1 MKNKSL
7 IILIYILFPVVLISF
22 VGCPGTKRDEL
33 KFYRSKVDS
42 LRTLVNKFI
51 VDYNKLKYESYLEKQ
66 PFLIVNLYQRYG
78 QLFNQEDINLI
89 NNLLKLEQRPERIE
103 RLERLKVFIYEKI
116 VEKQTAG
123 IRDRIEIVKYYINY
137 PSKIGNAKY
146 DELDRI
152 LSIESNQK
160 KRKFLYNA
168 YERFLSDLK
177 SVNLKLLKER
187 REIIVDSLHFNSY
200 KQFASM
206 IRQEDLDKFYQTVQN
221 FISST
226 NDFYFQQLYEL
237 LRIKRL
243 SQDRPFAYDLPFIVG
258 DPKLSKFFKGDSI
271 KTIFTRTYYNTGFF
285 IDSLPNLKINYLSSR
300 NKKSKE
306 LDQLKTSS
314 FEILIPDEN
323 YLYINQ
329 SDGCENYE
337 AIFSESAKLF
347 PSIFSTESLFEFN
360 YLGGDGI
367 PLTFKNLFSNLMD
380 ESEFLTSNIFKSNRL
395 TSEFL
400 RLRAFKKLYA
410 VRKLCADFIVEYLFI
425 DSIQTNSDSLLQ
437 IYSSILG
444 YNISSGD
451 KMRLF
456 STINDYYQE
465 AELLNSIF
473 IEAMMKTKIRDK
485 FGINWYNVPQ
495 LKDYLLKFIKRGRF
509 LTKDK
514 FLVEIGYYD
523 LDPRFF
529 FNEIISMKE
538 KSKTIRQR

>member
-1 MKNKSL
+1 
-7 IILIYILFPVVLISF
+7 
-22 VGCPGTKRDEL
+22 
-33 KFYRSKVDS
+33 
-42 LRTLVNKFI
+42 
-51 VDYNKLKYESYLEKQ
+51 
-66 PFLIVNLYQRYG
+66 
-78 QLFNQEDINLI
+78 
-89 NNLLKLEQRPERIE
+89 
-103 RLERLKVFIYEKI
+103 
-116 VEKQTAG
+116 
-123 IRDRIEIVKYYINY
+123 
-137 PSKIGNAKY
+137 
-146 DELDRI
+146 I
-152 LSIESNQK
+152 LSIETNQR
-160 KRKFLYNA
+160 KRKFFYNSN
-168 YERFLSDLK
+168 ERFLTDLK
-177 SVNLKLLKER
+177 NINLKLLKER
-187 REIIVDSLHFNSY
+187 KEINIDSLHFKSY

-206 IRQEDLDKFYQTVQN
+206 IRQEDLTKFYQTVQN

-237 LRIKRL
+237 LRLKRL
-243 SQDRPFAYDLPFIVG
+243 SQDKHFAYDLPFLYE

-271 KTIFTRTYYNTGFF
+271 KNIFIKTYYNTGFF
-285 IDSLPNLKINYLSSR
+285 IDSLTNLKINYLSQSK
-300 NKKSKE
+300 KKSKE
-306 LDQLKTSS
+306 LDQLKTSG
-314 FEILIPDEN
+314 FEILIPNEN
-323 YLYINQ
+323 YLIINQ

-347 PSIFSTESLFEFN
+347 PAIFSTENLFEFN
-360 YLGGDGI
+360 YLGGDVI

-380 ESEFLTSNIFKSNRL
+380 ESEFLNSNIFKSSRL

-400 RLRAFKKLYA
+400 KLRSFKKLYT

-425 DSIQTNSDSLLQ
+425 DSIQTNPDSLLQ

-473 IEAMMKTKIRDK
+473 IEAMMKTKVRDK
-485 FGINWYNVPQ
+485 FGGKWFNTPQ
-495 LKDYLLKFIKRGRF
+495 LKNYLLKFIERGRF

-514 FLVEIGYYD
+514 FLIEIGYYD

-538 KSKTIRQR
+538 KSKTIR